1 MSLQLSIFD
10 DAPPPAARRRD
21 PDTSHA
27 AAASA
32 KELQGEHHRTIL
44 ACLEQYGCLGKDGIA
59 ARARLTSYQ
68 VSKRLSELARTGQI
82 VETGRTVP
90 STAGRQEREW
100 KRCCDGR

>member
-10 DAPPPAARRRD
+10 IEQAPMARSSD
-21 PDTSHA
+21 PSTSHA

-32 KELQGEHHRTIL
+32 KELQNVHHRQIL

-68 VSKRLSELARTGQI
+68 VSKRLTELARSGLI
-82 VETGRTVP
+82 AETGRTVP

-100 KRCCDGR
+100 KRCQ